1 MCRAATV
8 AAVAFFSCIHASPDT
23 YRLQTAV
30 VRTST
35 GDLYGTYAKDPLS
48 SNTWGGDLPDQDMAL
63 QGQVVSLR
71 ALSPAATFACQA
83 SELINNTALQQ
94 KLSSLTTSRFILVVE
109 RGNCTFTEK
118 ALAAQQIGAAAV
130 IIADTVEAIYNT
142 TVREN
147 GSKYDKGG
155 AFDCSQGSAV
165 LPSIESPPWSDL
177 NNAATCNTSPSCA
190 SQRCIPTGSGNQV
203 CCMWDVADYLGYG
216 MNADQVTIPVVRIR
230 VADASKLGSS
240 SVILF
245 KRFVPRVDLAQVLIW
260 LMAVATIVTAGYYG
274 ATFERKKATAKRVH
288 ATSSSG
294 RVPAAVHAALRQEQ
308 MDEPALDMG
317 WVHAVAF
324 LVFGSGFLLLLFY
337 VNVVMVVI
345 VLFCFG
351 ATSAVG
357 TILLTPLLHRVSAF
371 RGQLYAADNAYLG
384 PIRITVSDVL
394 SFGLSLGLVLFWVLT
409 RHQDYSF
416 VLQDVFGICV
426 SIQFLQ
432 TIRLPNIKVATIL
445 LLLVFV
451 YDIFFVFLS
460 PYIFGKSVMIVAA
473 QGGKQ
478 DDAEAPSSY
487 CLRYP
492 SNDNGAKCVKED
504 IPILLRLPK
513 LTNWLGGEAM
523 LGLGDIVLP
532 GLLVVF
538 CARFDYATRG
548 NVVGTP
554 RPGSFGGRVGLFGM
568 MCVGYAVGLLLA
580 NIGVILM
587 RSGQPALLYLVPCT
601 LGVLV
606 VATWRT
612 NRLLRKLWDGPT
624 EFNQLPEVEL
634 PLDTATTTA
643 SAVPY
648 AIPMMEE
655 EEQGGK
661 AYTGG
666 DFASSIEL
674 YSAAL
679 DALENEVQR
688 SPPRPELQAEKAK
701 LLSNRAA
708 ALVMVDKVQE
718 ALHDSIAS
726 VQLDRTYLRAHLRV
740 AKCWLLLGKT
750 KDARE
755 AYRHVDVMLRDL
767 DPSRHHPQ
775 LEKYQ
780 AQWHEGHVAVRSLE
794 SLVRQFNRYTIANDT
809 EAALR
814 ATEAAMVIAMASR
827 ELRVEEYCTGLVR
840 NGASGGVTS
849 LGIEMA
855 VLYCRALHYDDKSEK
870 ALEELHQLLRAA
882 PTSVDVLSV
891 KRLWELMADVRLAA
905 NDAFKR
911 GDYSRAELLYTKALS
926 LDDNHRRYNASIL
939 GNRAA
944 AYMALNQYDKAIK
957 DCNAALQYHPVYF
970 KCYYTQNHYKESVAD
985 FDEYMAKATVAPDD
999 LRHVR
1004 RERDQVQKD
1013 WDRSKYHH
1021 KAKTTQDGELFKD
1034 MSAAYAVLSDEQ
1046 LKATYDKELR
1056 YGGHY

>member
-1 MCRAATV
+1 
-8 AAVAFFSCIHASPDT
+8 
-23 YRLQTAV
+23 
-30 VRTST
+30 
-35 GDLYGTYAKDPLS
+35 
-48 SNTWGGDLPDQDMAL
+48 
-63 QGQVVSLR
+63 
-71 ALSPAATFACQA
+71 
-83 SELINNTALQQ
+83 
-94 KLSSLTTSRFILVVE
+94 
-109 RGNCTFTEK
+109 
-118 ALAAQQIGAAAV
+118 
-130 IIADTVEAIYNT
+130 
-142 TVREN
+142 
-147 GSKYDKGG
+147 
-155 AFDCSQGSAV
+155 
-165 LPSIESPPWSDL
+165 
-177 NNAATCNTSPSCA
+177 
-190 SQRCIPTGSGNQV
+190 
-203 CCMWDVADYLGYG
+203 
-216 MNADQVTIPVVRIR
+216 
-230 VADASKLGSS
+230 
-240 SVILF
+240 
-245 KRFVPRVDLAQVLIW
+245 
-260 LMAVATIVTAGYYG
+260 
-274 ATFERKKATAKRVH
+274 
-288 ATSSSG
+288 
-294 RVPAAVHAALRQEQ
+294 
-308 MDEPALDMG
+308 
-317 WVHAVAF
+317 
-324 LVFGSGFLLLLFY
+324 
-337 VNVVMVVI
+337 
-345 VLFCFG
+345 
-351 ATSAVG
+351 
-357 TILLTPLLHRVSAF
+357 
-371 RGQLYAADNAYLG
+371 
-384 PIRITVSDVL
+384 
-394 SFGLSLGLVLFWVLT
+394 
-409 RHQDYSF
+409 
-416 VLQDVFGICV
+416 
-426 SIQFLQ
+426 
-432 TIRLPNIKVATIL
+432 
-445 LLLVFV
+445 
-451 YDIFFVFLS
+451 
-460 PYIFGKSVMIVAA
+460 
-473 QGGKQ
+473 
-478 DDAEAPSSY
+478 
-487 CLRYP
+487 
-492 SNDNGAKCVKED
+492 
-504 IPILLRLPK
+504 
-513 LTNWLGGEAM
+513 
-523 LGLGDIVLP
+523 
-532 GLLVVF
+532 
-538 CARFDYATRG
+538 
-548 NVVGTP
+548 
-554 RPGSFGGRVGLFGM
+554 
-568 MCVGYAVGLLLA
+568 
-580 NIGVILM
+580 
-587 RSGQPALLYLVPCT
+587 
-601 LGVLV
+601 
-606 VATWRT
+606 
-612 NRLLRKLWDGPT
+612 
-624 EFNQLPEVEL
+624 
-634 PLDTATTTA
+634 
-643 SAVPY
+643 
-648 AIPMMEE
+648 
-655 EEQGGK
+655 EQGGK

-688 SPPRPELQAEKAK
+688 SLPRPELQAEKAK

-718 ALHDSIAS
+718 ALHDCIAS

>member
-216 MNADQVTIPVVRIR
+216 MNAEQVTIPVVRIR

-371 RGQLYAADNAYLG
+371 RGQLYAADNTYLG

-409 RHQDYSF
+409 RHQAYSF

-568 MCVGYAVGLLLA
+568 MCIGYAVGLLLA

-612 NRLLRKLWDGPT
+612 NGLLRKLWDGPT

-634 PLDTATTTA
+634 PLDTAMTTA

-809 EAALR
+809 KAALR

-827 ELRVEEYCTGLVR
+827 ELRVQKVEEYCTGLVR

-970 KCYYTQNHYKESVAD
+970 KYEIILL
-985 FDEYMAKATVAPDD
+985 E
-999 LRHVR
+999 
-1004 RERDQVQKD
+1004 
-1013 WDRSKYHH
+1013 
-1021 KAKTTQDGELFKD
+1021 
-1034 MSAAYAVLSDEQ
+1034 
-1046 LKATYDKELR
+1046 
-1056 YGGHY
+1056 